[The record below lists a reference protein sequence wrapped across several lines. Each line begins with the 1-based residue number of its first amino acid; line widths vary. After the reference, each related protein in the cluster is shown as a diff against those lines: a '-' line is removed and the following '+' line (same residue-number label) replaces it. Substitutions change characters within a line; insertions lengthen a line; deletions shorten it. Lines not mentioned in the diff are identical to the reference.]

1 MAVFLPDLKGHK
13 LPKGIAP
20 ICNRLKAIQSD
31 DLICRLALQ
40 ISGTA
45 LPEFFLLYKER
56 HAFLVSVSTAQ
67 TAEVE
72 NQLQG
77 DLFDADHHKLFRD
90 EFGLSQRKLL
100 DDCYQHILDQSG
112 HASDLPV
119 SRWILFPNLNQAV
132 LDRVIQVLND
142 ERHTLIAKE
151 SCHATELLRMIE
163 DASTKATPPEAVNRI
178 RQLYHSAE
186 LVPSKVEET
195 KPPYGAPRDIF
206 LDANQ
211 EWLVKVDLDLSEEGR
226 VLVESGHRLVTGS
239 AGSGKSVI
247 LLHRARLL
255 AEMNENNRI
264 LALTHNRPLNEY
276 LLGRFGHLSKA
287 ASIEW
292 TTFYS
297 WVARHSP
304 STTIITPYEQ
314 TRLLNQLVG
323 QSGLKGRLTTQFVEE
338 EFNWLTN
345 NDVTSRETYLEMN
358 RVGRKRPL
366 QTAMREELFA
376 LYATYRERLRAMNKT
391 DWPGFALQFLKHL
404 RADGAQIEAYD
415 AIFIDEAQFFVPVW
429 FDCIR
434 EVLKPDGRLFM
445 AADPTQGFLGS
456 GQSWQQ
462 VSGLQL
468 RGKSHSLTR
477 PYRNTREIISFAA
490 KFYRSRAAEDEEAV
504 NLPSEADI
512 EQLPSG
518 QIPQL
523 IQFSAPQDQIKWLSD
538 QVVRIVDKNEWQPDQ
553 ILILQ
558 EDSAQVDLSVQLLNR
573 KKAGLAIN
581 AKEKRHTGKV
591 RVCSINATTGLE
603 APLVFI
609 LGLDRILEKEDSLQ
623 HDPEDRPE
631 LILRNTRKIYMALTR
646 AMTNLVI
653 LYHQKSV
660 RRILTGDRVKESWN
674 EMNKMP
680 ETEAEALRQK
690 AGTLDYETG

>member
-1 MAVFLPDLKGHK
+1 M
-13 LPKGIAP
+13 PKGIAP

-31 DLICRLALQ
+31 DLVCRLALQ
-40 ISGTA
+40 LSGSA

-72 NQLQG
+72 SQLQG
-77 DLFDADHHKLFRD
+77 NLFDADHHKLFQD
-90 EFGLSQRKLL
+90 EFGLNQRKLL

-112 HASDLPV
+112 RDTGLPV
-119 SRWILFPNLNQAV
+119 SRWILFPNLNQHV
-132 LDRVIQVLND
+132 LDRVIQVLSD
-142 ERHTLIAKE
+142 ERYTLIAKE
-151 SCHATELLRMIE
+151 SCHASSLLERIE
-163 DASTKATPPEAVNRI
+163 TASVHATPTDAVNRI
-178 RQLYHSAE
+178 RQPYHSAE
-186 LVPSKVEET
+186 LAPLKVEES
-195 KPPYGAPRDIF
+195 KPHYGPPRDIF
-206 LDANQ
+206 LDTNQ
-211 EWLVKVDLDLSEEGR
+211 EWLVKVDLNLSEEGR
-226 VLVESGHRLVTGS
+226 ALVESGHRLVTGS

-255 AEMNENNRI
+255 AEMNAKHRI

-276 LLGRFGHLSKA
+276 LLGRFGHLSQA

-297 WVARHSP
+297 WVARNSSP
-304 STTIITPYEQ
+304 TTIIKSYEQ
-314 TRLLNQLVG
+314 TRLLNNLLS
-323 QSGLKGRLTTQFVEE
+323 QSNLKGRLTTQFVQE
-338 EFNWLTN
+338 EFDWLTN
-345 NDVTSRETYLEMN
+345 NNVTNRQAYMEMN
-358 RVGRKRPL
+358 RVGRKRSL
-366 QTAMREELFA
+366 QPALREELFG
-376 LYATYRERLRAMNKT
+376 LYANYRKELRAMEKT
-391 DWPGFALQFLKHL
+391 DWPGFAQQFLKEL
-404 RADGAQIEAYD
+404 RVGKVQIEPYD

-434 EVLKPDGRLFM
+434 EVMQPNGQLFM

-468 RGKSHSLTR
+468 RGKSHSLSR

-490 KFYRSRAAEDEEAV
+490 NFYRSRIKEDEEAV
-504 NLPSEADI
+504 NLPGEEQI
-512 EQLPSG
+512 QQLPSG

-538 QVVRIVDKNEWQPDQ
+538 QVVKIVNKNEWQPDQ

-558 EDSAQVDLSVQLLNR
+558 EDSAQVDLCVELLNR
-573 KKAGLAIN
+573 KQAGLAVN
-581 AKEKRHTGKV
+581 AKEKGHQGKV

-603 APLVFI
+603 APLVFV
-609 LGLDRILEKEDSLQ
+609 LGLDRIFEKEDSLQ
-623 HDPEDRPE
+623 RDPEDRPE

-646 AMTNLVI
+646 AMSNLVI

-660 RRILTGDRVKESWN
+660 RRILTGERKKESMELN
-674 EMNKMP
+674 
-680 ETEAEALRQK
+680 
-690 AGTLDYETG
+690 

>member
-1 MAVFLPDLKGHK
+1 MATLLPDLKGQK

-20 ICNRLKAIQSD
+20 ICNRLKAIQSK
-31 DLICRLALQ
+31 DLICRLALR
-40 ISGTA
+40 ISGRA
-45 LPEFFLLYKER
+45 LPEFFLLYKDR
-56 HAFLVSVSTAQ
+56 HAFLVSVSTVQ
-67 TAEVE
+67 TADVE

-77 DLFDADHHKLFRD
+77 NLFDADHHKLLQD
-90 EFGLSQRKLL
+90 EFGLNQRKLL

-151 SCHATELLRMIE
+151 SCNATELLRMIE
-163 DASTKATPPEAVNRI
+163 DASTKATPPEAVNRML
-178 RQLYHSAE
+178 QLYHSAE
-186 LVPSKVEET
+186 LVPPEVDET
-195 KPPYGAPRDIF
+195 KPRYGAPRDIF
-206 LDANQ
+206 LDTNQ

-226 VLVESGHRLVTGS
+226 GLVESGHRLVTGS

-304 STTIITPYEQ
+304 STTIIKPYEK
-314 TRLLNQLVG
+314 TRLIDQLVG

-345 NDVTSRETYLEMN
+345 NDVSSRATYLEMN

-366 QTAMREELFA
+366 QPAMREELFA
-376 LYATYRERLRAMNKT
+376 LYTSYRERLKAINKT
-391 DWPGFALQFLKHL
+391 DWPGFALRFLKHL
-404 RADGAQIEAYD
+404 RAGGAQVEAYD

-456 GQSWQQ
+456 GKSWQQ

-468 RGKSHSLTR
+468 RGKSHSLSR
-477 PYRNTREIISFAA
+477 PYRNTQEILAFAA
-490 KFYRSRAAEDEEAV
+490 NFYRSRVTDDEEAV
-504 NLPSEADI
+504 NLPGEAEI
-512 EQLPSG
+512 RQLPSG
-518 QIPQL
+518 RIPQL
-523 IQFSAPQDQIKWLSD
+523 IQFSAPQDPIKWLSD
-538 QVVRIVDKNEWQPDQ
+538 QVARIIDKDEWQPDN
-553 ILILQ
+553 ILILL
-558 EDSAQVDLSVQLLNR
+558 EDSARVDMCVDIINR
-573 KKAGLAIN
+573 RKRGLAIN
-581 AKEKRHTGKV
+581 AKEKGHRDKI

-609 LGLDRILEKEDSLQ
+609 LGLDRIFEREDALQ
-623 HDPEDRPE
+623 NDPEDRPE
-631 LILRNTRKIYMALTR
+631 LILRNTRKVYMALTR
-646 AMTNLVI
+646 AMSNLVI
-653 LYHQKSV
+653 CYHRKAV
-660 RRILTGDRVKESWN
+660 REILTGSLSTES
-674 EMNKMP
+674 
-680 ETEAEALRQK
+680 
-690 AGTLDYETG
+690 